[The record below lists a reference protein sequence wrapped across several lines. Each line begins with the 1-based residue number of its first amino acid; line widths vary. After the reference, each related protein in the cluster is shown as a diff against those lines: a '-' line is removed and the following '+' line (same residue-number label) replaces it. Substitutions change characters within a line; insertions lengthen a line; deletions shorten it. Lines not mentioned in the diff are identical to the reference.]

1 MCPVNGCFAMEALR
15 SRGRQTYPGKSR
27 CILPGIAC
35 HRAGNQKSCR
45 RKKRKGRTRRPLHVW
60 WRRRECSAL
69 RASSFADAQDR
80 RHCAPPSCARLR
92 LAGRTRNA
100 ASHPHRSAKQKGPHE
115 AAPSSFGGGGGNR
128 TRVREPSAPGSTCL
142 SASIDLTE
150 RYPTGREDVRRSR
163 MSFNRSTPGELHG
176 ELVRND
182 AWYLDAQARL
192 QPDGTLL
199 GFKQRVRSC
208 RRWQL

>member
-1 MCPVNGCFAMEALR
+1 LPVTGRAIKNLVGAKKERAARGGPFMFGGGGGNARRCAPRPSLMLRTGVTALR
-15 SRGRQTYPGKSR
+15 RPALACGSLVEPGT
-27 CILPGIAC
+27 
-35 HRAGNQKSCR
+35 RALIHTDSQNAEGPP
-45 RKKRKGRTRRPLHVW
+45 KG
-60 WRRRECSAL
+60 
-69 RASSFADAQDR
+69 D
-80 RHCAPPSCARLR
+80 
-92 LAGRTRNA
+92 
-100 ASHPHRSAKQKGPHE
+100 
-115 AAPSSFGGGGGNR
+115 PSSFGGGGGNR

-163 MSFNRSTPGELHG
+163 MGFNRSTPGELHG
-176 ELVRND
+176 ELVSDD
-182 AWYLDAQARL
+182 AWDLNAQARL

>member
-1 MCPVNGCFAMEALR
+1 MGTDFSLSAEE
-15 SRGRQTYPGKSR
+15 KSQAA
-27 CILPGIAC
+27 IHHGLTGL
-35 HRAGNQKSCR
+35 N
-45 RKKRKGRTRRPLHVW
+45 W

-69 RASSFADAQDR
+69 TRLVPRYARDR
-80 RHCAPPSCARLR
+80 SRSAPPSCARLW

-100 ASHPHRSAKQKGPHE
+100 GSHPHCLRIKEWAARSGP
-115 AAPSSFGGGGGNR
+115 SVVGGGGGNR

-176 ELVRND
+176 DLVRDD
-182 AWYLDAQARL
+182 AWVLDAQARL